1 MKHKLAYG
9 EMQYAIKLSL
19 YINKWQSYSQL
30 LYITAAIFSAI
41 LEFVVGFVVKLL
53 QLMFAV
59 ITHNSV
65 KKRSL
70 CINKWVCYS
79 QL

>member
-1 MKHKLAYG
+1 MTELQPIIVFCVRHFV
-9 EMQYAIKLSL
+9 SH
-19 YINKWQSYSQL
+19 
-30 LYITAAIFSAI
+30 
-41 LEFVVGFVVKLL
+41 LEICNPICVTRI
-53 QLMFAV
+53 QLMCAV

-70 CINKWVCYS
+70 YINKWLSYS

>member
-1 MKHKLAYG
+1 MFDVITHNSVKKNEVSIL
-9 EMQYAIKLSL
+9 
-19 YINKWQSYSQL
+19 INGMAEIQPIIVL
-30 LYITAAIFSAI
+30 RGRH
-41 LEFVVGFVVKLL
+41 FVRHLGICNQICVKLL

-70 CINKWVCYS
+70 Y
-79 QL
+79 